1 MLGTEVQRLKRLLDE
16 FLGEPKADLADENSN
31 LEYSCPRCRDMYG
44 PDEDR
49 KYNLSVNIK
58 QGVFN
63 CWKCSSMDDDMH
75 GSIFKLI
82 KRYGNDD
89 IYRNYVEILKNLH
102 ESNLYNLDANAF
114 ALPSEKEDKPLEL
127 PTSYH
132 YIKNDRWSQRP
143 LQYLAERGIGRD
155 IINKYRIGYTSYNP
169 DEKAVSNR
177 IILPS
182 YDVKGRLNY
191 WTGRDFTLSKN
202 KTKYFNPN
210 VDRKSIIFNEGLIDW
225 DCDVTLVE
233 GPFDSIVY
241 PNCIPLLGKK
251 LNDGFKLYYALME
264 RCNANINIFLD
275 GDAQN
280 DAMKLYKQLNQ
291 GVLYDRIR
299 FIPVEPELD
308 PSEIFQ
314 RFGKQGI
321 IDHINSARRL
331 TGKELILA

>member
-1 MLGTEVQRLKRLLDE
+1 MLGSDVQRLKRLLDS
-16 FLGEPKADLADENSN
+16 FLGEPKADLADENNN
-31 LEYSCPRCRDMYG
+31 LEYSCPRCREMYG

-63 CWKCSSMDDDMH
+63 CWKCSSMDDEMH

-82 KRYGNDD
+82 RAYGNED
-89 IYRNYVEILKNLH
+89 IYRNYVEILKEMH
-102 ESNLYNLDANAF
+102 ESSLYNLDENSF
-114 ALPSEKEDKPLEL
+114 ML
-127 PTSYH
+127 PTERENKVLTLPTTYR
-132 YIKNDRWSQRP
+132 YIRDNKWCQRALRYLTDR
-143 LQYLAERGIGRD
+143 GVTKD
-155 IINKYRIGYTSYNP
+155 IIEKYRIGFTPYSAE
-169 DEKAVSNR
+169 DRAVSNR

-182 YDVKGRLNY
+182 YDEKGFLNY
-191 WTGRDFTLSKN
+191 WTGRDFTGKASN
-202 KTKYFNPN
+202 KYFNPN
-210 VDRKSIIFNEGLIDW
+210 VDRKSIIFNEQLIDW

-251 LNDGFKLYYALME
+251 LNEGFKLYYTLME

-275 GDAQN
+275 GDAQK
-280 DAMKLYKQLNQ
+280 DAMRLYKQLNQ

-299 FIPVEPELD
+299 LIPVEKDLD
-308 PSEIFQ
+308 PSEIFK
-314 RFGKQGI
+314 RYGRDGI
-321 IDHINSARRL
+321 IDHINAARKL